1 MADKAAADKASTADQ
16 MTLVEHLTELR
27 QRLIV
32 CIIAVV
38 VGAIVMFVLFPQI
51 LHFLEGPYRDVT
63 AGRNGCPEDGC
74 DLIATD
80 PLAPFLVRLKVAGY
94 GGMALALPVVM
105 WEIWR
110 FVVPALEP
118 NERRYAIPFLVSVI
132 VLFAIGCVI
141 AWFTV
146 DKALEF
152 LLVGSVGGEIQ
163 PFVTADKYLTLIT
176 LMFLA
181 FGVAFEFP
189 VLLVFLML
197 VGVLNSM
204 QLRRNRRWALL
215 GIVVFAAVI
224 TPSQDP
230 FSLMFMVVPLYA
242 FYEAAIL
249 LGRMLKR

>member
-1 MADKAAADKASTADQ
+1 MADEGGTAEGQ
-16 MTLVEHLTELR
+16 MTLIEHLAELR
-27 QRLIV
+27 TRIFV
-32 CIIAVV
+32 CAIAVA
-38 VGAIVMFVLFPQI
+38 VGAVIMFIFFPQI
-51 LHFLEGPYRDVT
+51 LNFLEEPYRDVT
-63 AGRNGCPEDGC
+63 AGRNDCGPDGC

-94 GGMALALPVVM
+94 GGMALAIPVLM

-110 FVVPALEP
+110 FVVPALNP
-118 NERRYAIPFLVSVI
+118 NEKRYAIPFVI
-132 VLFAIGCVI
+132 AVVVLFVAGCVM

-146 DKALEF
+146 TKALEF

-163 PFVTADKYLTLIT
+163 PFVAADKYLTLIT

-197 VGVLNSM
+197 AGVLDTT
-204 QLRRNRRWALL
+204 QLRHSRRWALL
-215 GIVVFAAVI
+215 GIVVFAAII

-230 FSLMFMVVPLYA
+230 FSLMFMAVPLYL
-242 FYEAAIL
+242 FYEAAIVI
-249 LGRMLKR
+249 GRLLKR

>member
-1 MADKAAADKASTADQ
+1 
-16 MTLVEHLTELR
+16 MTLIEHLAELR
-27 QRLIV
+27 HRIFV
-32 CIIAVV
+32 CAIAVT
-38 VGAIVMFVLFPQI
+38 VGAVIMFIFFPQI

-63 AGRNGCPEDGC
+63 AGRNGCGKDGC

-94 GGMALALPVVM
+94 GGLALALPVVM

-110 FVVPALEP
+110 FVVPALHP
-118 NERRYAIPFLVSVI
+118 NERRYAIPFIVAVV
-132 VLFAIGCVI
+132 VLFVAGCFM

-146 DKALEF
+146 NKALEF
-152 LLVGSVGGEIQ
+152 LLVGSVGGQIQ

-189 VLLVFLML
+189 VLLVFLL
-197 VGVLNSM
+197 LARVVNTR
-204 QLRRNRRWALL
+204 QLRHWRRWAIL
-215 GIVVFAAVI
+215 GITIFAAVI

-230 FSLMFMVVPLYA
+230 FSLLLMAVPLYI
-242 FYEAAIL
+242 FYEASIL
-249 LGRMLKR
+249 IGRLLKR

>member
-1 MADKAAADKASTADQ
+1 VGEEGRAAGGQ
-16 MTLVEHLTELR
+16 MSLIEHLAELR
-27 QRLIV
+27 HRIFV
-32 CIIAVV
+32 CAIAVA
-38 VGAIVMFVLFPQI
+38 VGAVVMFILFPPI
-51 LHFLEGPYRDVT
+51 LNILEGPYRDVT
-63 AGRNGCPEDGC
+63 AGRGACPSDGC

-94 GGMALALPVVM
+94 GGLALALPIVM

-110 FVVPALEP
+110 FVVPALHA
-118 NERRYAIPFLVSVI
+118 NERRYAIPFVI
-132 VLFAIGCVI
+132 AVVVLFAAGCVM
-141 AWFTV
+141 AWFTIN
-146 DKALEF
+146 KALEF

-189 VLLVFLML
+189 VLLVFLL
-197 VGVLNSM
+197 LAGVVNTD
-204 QLRRNRRWALL
+204 QLRHARRWALL
-215 GIVVFAAVI
+215 GIMIFSAVI

-230 FSLMFMVVPLYA
+230 FSLMLMAVPLYI

-249 LGRMLKR
+249 IGRLLKR

>member
-1 MADKAAADKASTADQ
+1 VADKGRTANGQ
-16 MTLVEHLTELR
+16 MTLIEHLAELR
-27 QRLIV
+27 HRLIV
-32 CIIAVV
+32 CAIAVAV
-38 VGAIVMFVLFPQI
+38 CALVMFIVFPQV
-51 LHFLEGPYRDVT
+51 LHFLEAPYRDVT
-63 AGRNGCPEDGC
+63 AGRGTCPDDGC

-94 GGMALALPVVM
+94 GGLALALPVVV

-110 FVVPALEP
+110 FVVPALTP
-118 NERRYAIPFLVSVI
+118 NERRYAIPFVVSIV
-132 VLFAIGCVI
+132 VLFVMGCFM

-146 DKALEF
+146 NKALEF

-189 VLLVFLML
+189 VLLVFLL
-197 VGVLNSM
+197 LARVVNTR
-204 QLRRNRRWALL
+204 QLRHVRRWALI
-215 GIVVFAAVI
+215 GIMVFAAVI

-230 FSLMFMVVPLYA
+230 FSLLLMAVPLYL
-242 FYEAAIL
+242 FYEASIL
-249 LGRMLKR
+249 LGRLLKR